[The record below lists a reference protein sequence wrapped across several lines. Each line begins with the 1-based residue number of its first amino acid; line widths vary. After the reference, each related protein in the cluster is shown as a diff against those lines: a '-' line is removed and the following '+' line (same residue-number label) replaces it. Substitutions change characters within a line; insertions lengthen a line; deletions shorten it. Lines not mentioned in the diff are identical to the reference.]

1 MLKFL
6 QKLLF
11 ATSNIQSDFDL
22 HYGAHCHWKHEVYSK
37 FNVSNIHEVLN
48 AEPSIDHE
56 NYYEKKWKRL
66 FEFEFRSN
74 KFLHF

>member
-6 QKLLF
+6 QKFLF
-11 ATSNIQSDFDL
+11 AKSNIQSDFDL
-22 HYGAHCHWKHEVYSK
+22 HYGAHCHWKHEVYAK

-56 NYYEKKWKRL
+56 NYYSATIPQYFK
-66 FEFEFRSN
+66 SGITM
-74 KFLHF
+74 H